1 MNVAKPMEEF
11 NSVLLAVSVIL
22 SSEMI
27 SFEFTEIQL
36 GLEGPRF
43 NSYIL
48 YIYIIAGNFQE
59 RKLSQILQFCDYLR
73 SFLCEIWGT

>member
-1 MNVAKPMEEF
+1 MEEF

-36 GLEGPRF
+36 GLEGPGF

-48 YIYIIAGNFQE
+48 YIYII
-59 RKLSQILQFCDYLR
+59 
-73 SFLCEIWGT
+73 